1 MEQIYPYAVARIR
14 AIENNLLT
22 NVELEQMVEETP
34 ERILGTLQ
42 EHQYNTDSI
51 ERVQDFEKVL
61 TEESEKLYKLIK
73 ELVPEEDFPKLFI
86 CKNDYHNIKTI
97 LKGEAVKKDYEKFL
111 VDGGV
116 IPVNELQEA
125 IVEKRLDSLPEIMQK
140 GVLEAISSYEKEQKS
155 QIIDVVLD
163 KSTYSYM
170 MNLAKESNKKFIMD
184 YVTKLCDIS
193 NLRTFFRIKRV
204 SNNFKNFEMAYIKEG
219 SISIETFAE
228 AFESDEPILSFKQ
241 TSYYEMFEEAIRNR
255 TSFDKICDNYLMDY
269 VKVAKFEALGVEP
282 LVAYTYAKETEIK
295 NIRIILTGKV
305 NNVSSIEIRERL
317 RDSYV

>member
-51 ERVQDFEKVL
+51 ERVQDFEKAL

-155 QIIDVVLD
+155 QIIDVILD

-170 MNLAKESNKKFIMD
+170 MNLAKESNKKFIID

-204 SNNFKNFEMAYIKEG
+204 SNNFKNFEMTYIKEG

-228 AFESDEPILSFKQ
+228 AFESDEPVLSFKQ
-241 TSYYEMFEEAIRNR
+241 TSYYEMFDEAIKNH

-269 VKVAKFEALGVEP
+269 VKVAKFESLGVEP

>member
-51 ERVQDFEKVL
+51 ERVQDFEKAL

-155 QIIDVVLD
+155 QIIDVILD

-170 MNLAKESNKKFIMD
+170 MNLAKESNKKFIID
-184 YVTKLCDIS
+184 FVTKLCDIS

-204 SNNFKNFEMAYIKEG
+204 SNNFKNFEMTYIKEG

-228 AFESDEPILSFKQ
+228 AFESDEPVLAFKQ
-241 TSYYEMFEEAIRNR
+241 TSYYEMFDEAIKNH
-255 TSFDKICDNYLMDY
+255 TSFDKICDKYLMDY

>member
-170 MNLAKESNKKFIMD
+170 MNLAKESNKKFIID

-204 SNNFKNFEMAYIKEG
+204 SNNFKNFEMTYIKEG

-228 AFESDEPILSFKQ
+228 TFESDEPILSFKQ
-241 TSYYEMFEEAIRNR
+241 TSYYEMFEEAIKNR

>member
-170 MNLAKESNKKFIMD
+170 MNLAKESNKKFIID

>member
-295 NIRIILTGKV
+295 NIRISKARQIQV
-305 NNVSSIEIRERL
+305 
-317 RDSYV
+317 

>member
-1 MEQIYPYAVARIR
+1 M
-14 AIENNLLT
+14 
-22 NVELEQMVEETP
+22 
-34 ERILGTLQ
+34 
-42 EHQYNTDSI
+42 
-51 ERVQDFEKVL
+51 
-61 TEESEKLYKLIK
+61 
-73 ELVPEEDFPKLFI
+73 
-86 CKNDYHNIKTI
+86 
-97 LKGEAVKKDYEKFL
+97 
-111 VDGGV
+111 
-116 IPVNELQEA
+116 QEA

-170 MNLAKESNKKFIMD
+170 MNLAKESNKKFIID

>member
-51 ERVQDFEKVL
+51 ERVQDFEKAL

-155 QIIDVVLD
+155 QIIDVILD

-170 MNLAKESNKKFIMD
+170 MNLAKESNKKFIID

-204 SNNFKNFEMAYIKEG
+204 SNNFKNFEMTYIKEG

-228 AFESDEPILSFKQ
+228 AFESDEPVLAFKQ
-241 TSYYEMFEEAIRNR
+241 TSYYEMFDEAIKNH

>member
-51 ERVQDFEKVL
+51 ERVQDFEKAL

-155 QIIDVVLD
+155 QIIDVILD

-170 MNLAKESNKKFIMD
+170 MNLAKESNKKFIID

-204 SNNFKNFEMAYIKEG
+204 SNNFKNFEMTYIKEG

-228 AFESDEPILSFKQ
+228 AFESDEPVLSFKQ
-241 TSYYEMFEEAIRNR
+241 TSYYEMFDEAIKNH

>member
-1 MEQIYPYAVARIR
+1 MEQIYPYAVARVR

-22 NVELEQMVEETP
+22 NTELEQMVEESP

-42 EHQYNTDSI
+42 EHQYNTDLI
-51 ERVQDFEKVL
+51 DRVQDFEKVL
-61 TEESEKLYKLIK
+61 KYESEKLYKLIK
-73 ELVPEEDFPKLFI
+73 ELVPEEDFTKLFI

-97 LKGEAVKKDYEKFL
+97 LKGEITQKDYEKFL
-111 VDGGV
+111 VHGGV
-116 IPVNELQEA
+116 IPVEELKDA
-125 IVEKRLDSLPEIMQK
+125 VIEKKLDSLPEIMQK
-140 GVLEAISSYEKEQKS
+140 GVLEAINLYEKEQKS
-155 QIIDVVLD
+155 QIIDLVLD

-170 MNLAKESNKKFIMD
+170 MNLAQESKNDFIIN
-184 YVTKLCDIS
+184 YVEKLCDIS
-193 NLRTFFRIKRV
+193 NLRTFFRIKRA

-228 AFESDEPILSFKQ
+228 AFDSDEPVFAFKQ
-241 TSYYEMFEEAIRNR
+241 TSYFEIFDEAIKNH

-282 LVAYTYAKETEIK
+282 LVAYTYAKEIEIK

-305 NNVSSIEIRERL
+305 NNVTSIEIKERL

>member
-73 ELVPEEDFPKLFI
+73 ELVPEEDFSKLFI

-170 MNLAKESNKKFIMD
+170 MNLAKESNKKFIID

-204 SNNFKNFEMAYIKEG
+204 SNNFKNFEMNYIKEG

>member
-97 LKGEAVKKDYEKFL
+97 FKGEAVKKDYEKFL

-170 MNLAKESNKKFIMD
+170 MNLAKESNKKFIID

-219 SISIETFAE
+219 TISIETFAE